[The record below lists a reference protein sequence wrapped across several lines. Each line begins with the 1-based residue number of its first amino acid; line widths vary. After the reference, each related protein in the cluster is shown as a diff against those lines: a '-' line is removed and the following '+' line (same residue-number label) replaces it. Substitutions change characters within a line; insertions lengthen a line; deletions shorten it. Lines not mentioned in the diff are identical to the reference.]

1 MHYPMVSSRF
11 VMRAAPNGLV
21 PKQMTHLR
29 SADLARPL
37 GNFLAS
43 RMVSDGD
50 EFAKN
55 VAVLTSD
62 IWDITAT
69 ALKSLRYDD
78 KV

>member
-62 IWDITAT
+62 IWDIAAT